1 MNHLNHL
8 AVAAHSRF
16 AELRTR
22 AEAESE
28 QGELVEKVIIT
39 AGVAIMAIAAMAAIS
54 LLVSGK
60 IAGIHL

>member
-1 MNHLNHL
+1 MNHINHL

-16 AELRTR
+16 EELRTR

-39 AGVAIMAIAAMAAIS
+39 AGVALMAIAAMAAIS

>member
-1 MNHLNHL
+1 MTHINHLVL
-8 AVAAHSRF
+8 AAHTRF

-22 AEAESE
+22 AETESE

-39 AGVAIMAIAAMAAIS
+39 AGVALMAIAAMAAIS